1 MGKFYPK
8 LQINEDQVTFGSG
21 VRLSDVNAC
30 LKKIPFAQPF
40 VKALETLGS
49 PQIRNQATIG
59 GSVMWNHPSSDLWPL
74 YIGKHEKLVGSGDLF
89 FPSFL

>member
-1 MGKFYPK
+1 M
-8 LQINEDQVTFGSG
+8 
-21 VRLSDVNAC
+21 SDAHAF

-49 PQIRNQATIG
+49 PQVRNQATIG

-74 YIGKHEKLVGSGDLF
+74 YIGEHAKADESLDLWICF
-89 FPSFL
+89 FIFI